1 MTRQRRGPFSGTP
14 TSKRNGQRQRAR
26 CGTLLWVST
35 GAVFLLGCAG
45 TDQEGAKAAEGAAV
59 QRDNRVVHE
68 ECDITASDAEKLDA
82 NGDGRAD
89 VTIVKQGGHE
99 ACRAVDLNFDGKID
113 SWIYLDGR
121 QILRRREFAYGR
133 DNRIVEI
140 RLYQGGTLTE
150 MRRATTMAG
159 KLDTWHFY
167 RAGKLVRTERDA
179 NGDGTIDQWWEYPQP
194 DKPNCPVI
202 HSDVDG
208 DGRPDPQASVDVC
221 KDTDYVPPDRSEE
234 YKYKSPD
241 FSRPG
246 SLPTESEGPAD
257 EGDETEGGGEKPAKN
272 GGES

>member
-1 MTRQRRGPFSGTP
+1 MTRQRRGPFSGFP
-14 TSKRNGQRQRAR
+14 ISKRAGPSPCVA
-26 CGTLLWVST
+26 CGMLV
-35 GAVFLLGCAG
+35 GALLGGGLQLGCTG
-45 TDQEGAKAAEGAAV
+45 TSGQEAKSAEGGAV

-68 ECDITASDAEKLDA
+68 ECDIAASDAEKLDA

-89 VTIVKQGGHE
+89 VTIVKRGGRE

-113 SWIYLDGR
+113 SWIYLDDR
-121 QILRRREFAYGR
+121 QVLRRREFAYGR

-140 RLYQGGTLTE
+140 RLYKGGTLTE
-150 MRRATTMAG
+150 MHRATTMAG

-167 RAGKLVRTERDA
+167 RAGKLARTERDA
-179 NGDGTIDQWWEYPQP
+179 DGDGTIDQWWEYPQP
-194 DKPNCPVI
+194 DKPKCPVI

-246 SLPTESEGPAD
+246 SLPTESEEPAD
-257 EGDETEGGGEKPAKN
+257 DAGEAEGGEAPAKE

>member
-1 MTRQRRGPFSGTP
+1 MTRQRRGPFSETSPSNP
-14 TSKRNGQRQRAR
+14 TGPSRTSAR
-26 CGTLLWVST
+26 VTLVLALLGAGLQLGCT
-35 GAVFLLGCAG
+35 GAEQ
-45 TDQEGAKAAEGAAV
+45 QEAKTGEGAAV

-89 VTIVKQGGHE
+89 VTIVKQGGRE
-99 ACRAVDLNFDGKID
+99 TCRAVDLNFDGKID
-113 SWIYLDGR
+113 SWIYLDG
-121 QILRRREFAYGR
+121 QGALRRREFAYGR

-140 RLYQGGTLTE
+140 RKYQSGTLTE
-150 MRRATTMAG
+150 MQRATTMAG

-167 RAGKLVRTERDA
+167 KAGKLFRTERDSD
-179 NGDGTIDQWWEYPQP
+179 GDGTIDQWWEYPQA
-194 DKPNCPVI
+194 DKPNCPII

-221 KDTDYVPPDRSEE
+221 KDTDYEPPDRAEE

-246 SLPTESEGPAD
+246 SLPTETEEPAD
-257 EGDETEGGGEKPAKN
+257 EGQGKEQEGKKPADRGGG
-272 GGES
+272 S

>member
-1 MTRQRRGPFSGTP
+1 MTRQRRGPFPGT
-14 TSKRNGQRQRAR
+14 SISMRAGPNR
-26 CGTLLWVST
+26 RVSFGTLVWV
-35 GAVFLLGCAG
+35 LLGSGLQLGCTG
-45 TDQEGAKAAEGAAV
+45 TDQQEAQSAEGAAV

-68 ECDITASDAEKLDA
+68 ECDITASDAEKMDA

-89 VTIVKQGGHE
+89 VTIVKRGGRE

-113 SWIYLDGR
+113 SWIYLDDR
-121 QILRRREFAYGR
+121 QVLRRREFAYGR

-140 RLYQGGTLTE
+140 RLYQGGALTE

-167 RAGKLVRTERDA
+167 QGGRLARTERDA
-179 NGDGTIDQWWEYPQP
+179 DGDGTIDQWWEYPQR
-194 DKPNCPVI
+194 DKPKCPVI

-221 KDTDYVPPDRSEE
+221 KDTDYVPPDRSED

-246 SLPTESEGPAD
+246 SLPTESEGPAE
-257 EGDETEGGGEKPAKN
+257 EGGEAEGGGEPAKP
-272 GGES
+272 GGDS